1 MEKEYLIGQKE
12 SEKTEQYVLYEEI
25 GKCFMASVHRALCLK
40 FNEIVAIKIFD
51 YEHHKYGL
59 VSNLIFHFSA
69 NSYYDAK
76 KNFKKN
82 VKQEKFYI
90 SSMMYLM
97 CNISFVN
104 KFKL

>member
-76 KNFKKN
+76 KKI
-82 VKQEKFYI
+82 QEKCETEKI
-90 SSMMYLM
+90 LYLF
-97 CNISFVN
+97 NDVFDV
-104 KFKL
+104 